1 MVLLGALFLVFTL
14 TCDALLRISSGGR
27 STLRVNTIA
36 AHRSAMRMCASDAV
50 DVAIV
55 DTEGDSGDKK
65 EELKLLAEK
74 GPVLYEE
81 DGTMYI
87 MCSQCKSSYV
97 YDEKVFGSSKGRKVC
112 CGVCGKEWFQ
122 SGARVLTTDNSNYL
136 TGMTET
142 KVSEIRRAV
151 EMRNWPRFPK
161 VDKIGVFVGNLPYN
175 YDEQEIG
182 DIFAEYGITNISL
195 VRDPTGLSKGFA
207 FVEVAYQ
214 EDADRMIEEMHH
226 FYTDG
231 ERKLT
236 VRIATQNGSR
246 GGGGNRGGGG
256 GGGGNNGGEKK
267 VWKKKN

>member
-1 MVLLGALFLVFTL
+1 VV
-14 TCDALLRISSGGR
+14 S
-27 STLRVNTIA
+27 V
-36 AHRSAMRMCASDAV
+36 
-50 DVAIV
+50 
-55 DTEGDSGDKK
+55 EGKEANDEKK
-65 EELKLLAEK
+65 ALKLTSEK
-74 GPVLYEE
+74 GAVKYEE

-97 YDEKVFGSSKGRKVC
+97 YDEEVFGNSKGRKVE

-142 KVSEIRRAV
+142 KMTEIRRAV

-195 VRDPTGLSKGFA
+195 VRDPSGLSKGFA

-236 VRIATQNGSR
+236 VRIATQNG
-246 GGGGNRGGGG
+246 NRGGGG
-256 GGGGNNGGEKK
+256 GGGNRGGDRSGGGGPGGGDRK
-267 VWKKKN
+267 VWKKRN